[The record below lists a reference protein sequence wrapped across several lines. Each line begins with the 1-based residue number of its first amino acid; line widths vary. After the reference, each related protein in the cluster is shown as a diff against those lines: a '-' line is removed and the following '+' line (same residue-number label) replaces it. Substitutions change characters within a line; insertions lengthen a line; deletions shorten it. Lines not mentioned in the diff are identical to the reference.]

1 MRLSATVEAVEQGK
15 VVLSA
20 DHDIGVTLRLCEDSA
35 RVFEMSLGKP
45 GAVSV
50 TIDVEEERTPVN
62 VLQAMWASYSKA
74 ALDAEVAYFSLA
86 DEVQAHLA
94 AEHRDDMVD
103 AVDAIRGELSAML
116 AGNHTR
122 FDWPQ
127 WIHADYEAR
136 LRGDRPM
143 AAGPKE
149 TP

>member
-1 MRLSATVEAVEQGK
+1 VEAVEQGK

-62 VLQAMWASYSKA
+62 VLRAMWSAYSQT
-74 ALDAEVAYFSLA
+74 ALDAEVDYFSIVN
-86 DEVQAHLA
+86 DDVQAHLA
-94 AEHRDDMVD
+94 AEHRDEMADAAD
-103 AVDAIRGELSAML
+103 AVRGELSAML

-136 LRGDRPM
+136 LRGERPLNAPPM
-143 AAGPKE
+143 E